1 MAAHPET
8 QPREPFSLVIVGH
21 VDHGKST
28 VIGRLLADTHSLPE
42 GKLEQVRLQCQRSAR
57 PFEYAFLLD
66 ALKAEQAQGITI
78 DAARCFFKTAKRD
91 VLVNDAPGHIE
102 FLKNMVTGA
111 ARAEA
116 ALLVIDA
123 KEGIRENSK
132 RHGFLMSLLGLGSL
146 AVLVNKMDLVGWS
159 QQAFD
164 SIREEYLAF
173 LKPLG
178 VRPVAFIPISALG
191 GDNLASRSLA
201 APWYHGPT
209 VLEQV
214 DAFERPQGR
223 ESLAFRMPVQDI
235 YKFTGEGDDRRILAG
250 TIEAG
255 SIRVGEQVA
264 FYPSAKRSRLASI
277 EAFHAPARQSLGAGE
292 AAGFTLSTQV
302 YIKPGELM
310 VKASDPAPR
319 VGRRFRATVFWMGR
333 APLVPG
339 RSYKLK
345 LAAARVA
352 VRLVEIRKVLDAAA
366 TGQLEAAK
374 RQVDRHDVAEVVLE
388 AVRPLAF
395 DLHQEH
401 FATGRF
407 VLVDQV
413 DIAGCGIILE
423 QLDGQE
429 SLAAGQ
435 GRQREAAWDHGLVDP
450 AARAARFGHSGRLVL
465 LAGLDGEGNQA
476 LAKQVEQ
483 ALFARGCNSY
493 YLGLGSQGQGLE
505 ANQGAMA
512 LSPAEQ
518 VDRLGEQAR
527 LMADAGL
534 LLVAALPNLDDADLE
549 SLQALQ
555 APHELFVVVVGE
567 NPFSRV
573 KPSLALAPGLPPAEA
588 LKQVLAGLMQG
599 GVLGAASI

>member
-1 MAAHPET
+1 
-8 QPREPFSLVIVGH
+8 
-21 VDHGKST
+21 
-28 VIGRLLADTHSLPE
+28 
-42 GKLEQVRLQCQRSAR
+42 
-57 PFEYAFLLD
+57 LD

-159 QQAFD
+159 QGAFEA
-164 SIREEYLAF
+164 IREEYLAF

-178 VRPVAFIPISALG
+178 VQPVAFIPISALG
-191 GDNLASRSLA
+191 GDNLASRSAA
-201 APWYHGPT
+201 APWYQGPT

-214 DAFERPQGR
+214 DAFERPKGR
-223 ESLAFRMPVQDI
+223 ENLAFRMPVQDI
-235 YKFTGEGDDRRILAG
+235 YKFTEEGDDRRIVAG
-250 TIEAG
+250 TIETG
-255 SIRVGEQVA
+255 SVKVGDEVA
-264 FYPSAKRSRLASI
+264 FYPSGKRSVVSSI
-277 EAFHAPARQSLGAGE
+277 EAFHAPARSSIGTGE
-292 AAGFTLSTQV
+292 AASFTLSTQI

-310 VKASDPAPR
+310 AKASDLAPR

-366 TGQLEAAK
+366 TGELEAAK

-395 DLHQEH
+395 SLHTEH

-407 VLVDQV
+407 VLVDQF

-423 QLDGQE
+423 QLDGQG
-429 SLAAGQ
+429 SLAAGHV
-435 GRQREAAWDHGLVDP
+435 RSREAAWDHGLVDA
-450 AARAARFGHSGRLVL
+450 AARAERFKHRGKLVL
-465 LAGLDGEGNQA
+465 LAGLDAEGNQA
-476 LAKQVEQ
+476 LAKRLEQ

-493 YLGLGSQGQGLE
+493 YLGLSNLKQGLD
-505 ANQGAMA
+505 ANEGAAA
-512 LSPAEQ
+512 LSQAEQ
-518 VDRLGEQAR
+518 VDRLGELAR
-527 LMADAGL
+527 LMTDAGL
-534 LLVAALPNLDDADLE
+534 LLVTALPGLDDADLE

-555 APHELFVVVVGE
+555 APHELFSVCLGE
-567 NPFSRV
+567 SPFSRV
-573 KPSLALAPGLPPAEA
+573 KPSLQLPAGLSPAEA
-588 LKQVLAGLMQG
+588 LGRVLQGLAQSE
-599 GVLGAASI
+599 VLTDYSI

>member
-1 MAAHPET
+1 MAANLEAS
-8 QPREPFSLVIVGH
+8 REPFSLVIVGH

-42 GKLEQVRLQCQRSAR
+42 GKLEQVRLQCERNAR

-132 RHGFLMSLLGLGSL
+132 RHGFLMSLLGIGSL

-159 QQAFD
+159 QQAFEA
-164 SIREEYLAF
+164 IRAEYLAF

-178 VRPVAFIPISALG
+178 VRPVAFIPVSALG
-191 GDNLASRSLA
+191 GDNLASRSAA
-201 APWYHGPT
+201 APWYQGPT

-235 YKFTGEGDDRRILAG
+235 YKFTEEGDDRRIVAG

-255 SIRVGEQVA
+255 SVQVGEEVA
-264 FYPSAKRSRLASI
+264 FYPSGKQSVVASI
-277 EAFHAPARQSLGAGE
+277 EAFAAPPRLSIGAGE
-292 AAGFTLSTQV
+292 AAGFTLSTQI

-310 VKASDPAPR
+310 ARAGDPAPR

-333 APLVPG
+333 APLVAG

-352 VRLVEIRKVLDAAA
+352 VRLVEVRKVLDAAA
-366 TGQLEAAK
+366 TGELEAAK

-388 AVRPLAF
+388 AVRPLAYN
-395 DLHQEH
+395 LHSEH

-407 VLVDQV
+407 VLVDQF

-423 QLDGQE
+423 QMDGQD
-429 SLAAGQ
+429 SLAAGHVKS
-435 GRQREAAWDHGLVDP
+435 REAAWDRGLVDA
-450 AARAARFGHSGRLVL
+450 AARAARFKHRGKLVL
-465 LAGLDGEGNQA
+465 LAGLDGAGNQA
-476 LAKQVEQ
+476 LAKRLEQ
-483 ALFARGCNSY
+483 ALFALGCNSY
-493 YLGLGSQGQGLE
+493 YLGLGNLEQGLD
-505 ANQGAMA
+505 ANQGAA
-512 LSPAEQ
+512 TLSQAEQ
-518 VDRLGEQAR
+518 VDRLGELAR
-527 LMADAGL
+527 LMTDAGL
-534 LLVAALPNLDDADLE
+534 LLVTALPGLDDADLE
-549 SLQALQ
+549 ALQALQ
-555 APHELFVVVVGE
+555 SPHELFTICVGE
-567 NPFSRV
+567 SPFSRV
-573 KPSLALAPGLPPAEA
+573 RPSLLLPAGLSPAEA
-588 LKQVLAGLMQG
+588 LDRALKGLAQGEVLTDY
-599 GVLGAASI
+599 SI